1 MTEAHQ
7 RATTVQNYLLLL
19 VIGTFPALSV
29 IVDGYG
35 SALWYF
41 LGIAGILA
49 FTFNVSVRKI
59 LCLEPKVLFFNS
71 ATFLFFLWSLIIYL
85 KIDPSEFS
93 KSRVERHA
101 LLLISIPVI
110 ALLFHARLR
119 AKDLFLSFSLSGL
132 VFLAY
137 WIMSDGEG
145 RLDGL
150 VHAIHFGNV
159 ALITLIFCVGGML
172 TQTKRHWTLVAAIG
186 SVGALIAFMES
197 GSRGGLVA
205 LFLALLVVGLWFSI
219 FRNKIRYFVITLA
232 LVASAGIV
240 SVKFV
245 DPISERYKLT
255 LSELDQYSEGQM
267 YTSMGMRL
275 LMWDA
280 ALKVISNAPII
291 GSGFSGYQTEILTRI
306 EEGKLKPLM
315 SDFSSEP
322 HNQYLYQLASHGLV
336 GLFFL
341 LLILT
346 IPLFYLASPPSGA
359 ISNGNVLRV
368 TLALVFLSFLF
379 FGLTITL
386 FDQRR
391 VLQNFGLFYA
401 VAAWF
406 LCDKK
411 RERFQ

>member
-7 RATTVQNYLLLL
+7 RATTVQSYLLLL

-49 FTFNVSVRKI
+49 FTFNVSVRRT

-85 KIDPSEFS
+85 QIDPSEFS
-93 KSRVERHA
+93 KSRLERHA

-119 AKDLFLSFSLSGL
+119 AKDLLLSFSLSGL
-132 VFLAY
+132 VFLVY

-255 LSELDQYSEGQM
+255 LSELDHYSEGQM

-280 ALKVISNAPII
+280 ALKVIPNAR
-291 GSGFSGYQTEILTRI
+291 IL
-306 EEGKLKPLM
+306 G
-315 SDFSSEP
+315 
-322 HNQYLYQLASHGLV
+322 
-336 GLFFL
+336 
-341 LLILT
+341 
-346 IPLFYLASPPSGA
+346 
-359 ISNGNVLRV
+359 
-368 TLALVFLSFLF
+368 
-379 FGLTITL
+379 
-386 FDQRR
+386 
-391 VLQNFGLFYA
+391 
-401 VAAWF
+401 
-406 LCDKK
+406 
-411 RERFQ
+411 